1 MGAEPRFRYADQT
14 TAELAARQHGVVGR
28 GQLVALGLGRSGIR
42 LRLQS
47 GRLHRICDG
56 VYAVGHASLTR
67 QGHWMAAVL
76 ACGPGAVLSHWSAA
90 ELWRIRQPSGGA
102 IHVTSPQ
109 KSSAPRHFVRHHSS
123 LPTDEITIEDGI
135 PVTGVPR
142 TLLDLAAVASADI
155 VDFALRES
163 EFRRLFSRL
172 SLPDMI
178 DRYPGRRGIR
188 TARLALIRRSERPL
202 GRPGSPLEEVFVP
215 FLRHHGLSL
224 PLLNHPLE
232 VEGHRYQVDCV
243 WPKSRQIVE
252 LDGWEG
258 HGTRTAFREDRAR
271 DRRLRVAGYAV
282 TRLTWSQL
290 EDEPEPVAADLRAL
304 LSGSL

>member
-1 MGAEPRFRYADQT
+1 MGAEPRFRNADRM
-14 TAELAARQHGVVGR
+14 TAELAARQHRVVGR
-28 GQLVALGLGRSGIR
+28 AQLVALGLGRSGIR
-42 LRLQS
+42 SRLLS
-47 GRLHRICDG
+47 GRLHRICAG
-56 VYAVGHASLTR
+56 VYAVGHASLT
-67 QGHWMAAVL
+67 QHGHWMAAVL

-90 ELWRIRQPSGGA
+90 ELWRIRQSSGGA

-109 KSSAPRHFVRHHSS
+109 KSTASRRFVRHHSS
-123 LPTDEITIEDGI
+123 LPADEITIEDGI

-163 EFRRLFSRL
+163 EFRRHFSRL

-202 GRPGSPLEEVFVP
+202 GRPRSPLEEVFVP

-271 DRRLRVAGYAV
+271 DRRLRVAGYSV
-282 TRLTWSQL
+282 TRITWSQL
-290 EDEPEPVAADLRAL
+290 EDEPEAVAADLRAL
-304 LSGSL
+304 LCGPP